1 VGVAWNLNDCSKRRV
16 GESPFASCRL
26 CFWALLVLGGGVF
39 FLLSCFLVHPYDGS
53 QPRPAFGMINSIGH
67 IGGFIGTYAVGQLND
82 RTGSLSAAFL
92 RIAVCSRLAGKVI
105 ALIRLPLR
113 VSSTPAN
120 LSPQQDLA
128 AS

>member
-1 VGVAWNLNDCSKRRV
+1 
-16 GESPFASCRL
+16 
-26 CFWALLVLGGGVF
+26 
-39 FLLSCFLVHPYDGS
+39 
-53 QPRPAFGMINSIGH
+53 MINSIGH